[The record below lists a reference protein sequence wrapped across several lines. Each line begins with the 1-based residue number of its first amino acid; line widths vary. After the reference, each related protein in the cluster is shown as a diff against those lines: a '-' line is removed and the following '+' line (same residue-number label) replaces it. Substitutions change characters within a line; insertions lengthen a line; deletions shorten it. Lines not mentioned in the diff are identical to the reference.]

1 MSRSVPYTGPSGFR
15 GLGGVDADEMMARL
29 HAFELLGDCDEEASE
44 AELTAQLF
52 YLSAP
57 LALLS
62 RCRDSSEKAERELI
76 SAVRLSR
83 YQGASWQDIGSTLG
97 LSAED
102 AHARFGTF

>member
-29 HAFELLGDCDEEASE
+29 HAFELLGDCNEEASE

-57 LALLS
+57 LALLG
-62 RCRDSSEKAERELI
+62 RCRDNSEKAERELL

-83 YQGASWQDIGSTLG
+83 HEGASWQDIGSTLG
-97 LSAED
+97 LSAGD
-102 AHARFGTF
+102 AHTRFGNP

>member
-1 MSRSVPYTGPSGFR
+1 MSRSVPYLGPSGFR
-15 GLGGVDADEMMARL
+15 GLGGVDADEVMARL

-52 YLSAP
+52 YLSDP

-62 RCRDSSEKAERELI
+62 RCRDSSEKAERELV

-83 YQGASWQDIGSTLG
+83 HQGASWQDIGSTLG
-97 LSAED
+97 LSAEE
-102 AHARFGTF
+102 ARTRFGTP